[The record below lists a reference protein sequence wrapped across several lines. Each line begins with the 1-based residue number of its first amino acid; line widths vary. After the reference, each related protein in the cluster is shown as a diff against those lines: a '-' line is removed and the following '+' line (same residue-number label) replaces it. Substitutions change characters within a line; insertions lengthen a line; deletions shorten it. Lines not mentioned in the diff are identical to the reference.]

1 MDRRRILLVVA
12 VLVAALGS
20 AMVFLYTK
28 GADNRAAEK
37 FETVTVMEAV
47 APINPGETIEDAYAA
62 QKIAPAQVPSDSL
75 LAGAQT
81 TADGLSGT
89 VALQT
94 IYPGEQIVAE
104 KFGTSSAVQTSLQIP
119 DGLMAT
125 AVSLTD
131 TGRVAG
137 FVNPGSNV
145 AIFWTGSDQ
154 ATGESSTRLL
164 ADRVTVIGV
173 GSTTTVAT
181 TTTDET
187 GAVAAEQLP
196 RTVIT
201 LAVSQKQLEQLQ
213 FAASNGELSFGLL
226 TDKSDV
232 TSSPGVTAA
241 SLFQQQ

>member
-12 VLVAALGS
+12 VLVAALGGGL
-20 AMVFLYTK
+20 VFLYTQ
-28 GADNRAAEK
+28 GADNRAAQK

-62 QKIAPAQVPSDSL
+62 QKIAPAQVPVDSM

-104 KFGTSSAVQTSLQIP
+104 KFGSSSAVQSSLAIP
-119 DGLMAT
+119 DGMMAT
-125 AVSLTD
+125 SVSLTD

-137 FVNPGSNV
+137 FVNPGSQV
-145 AIFWTGSDQ
+145 AIFWTGSDE
-154 ATGESSTRLL
+154 ATGTSATRLL
-164 ADRVTVIGV
+164 VDRVTVLGV
-173 GSTTTVAT
+173 GSTTTVST
-181 TTTDET
+181 TTTDAS

-201 LAVSQKQLEQLQ
+201 LAVSQQQLEQVQ

-232 TSSPGVTAA
+232 ASGPGVTSA
-241 SLFQQQ
+241 SLFQQ

>member
-62 QKIAPAQVPSDSL
+62 QKIAPAQVPTDSL
-75 LAGAQT
+75 LSGAQT

-104 KFGTSSAVQTSLQIP
+104 KFGTTASVQTSLQIP
-119 DGLMAT
+119 DGLMAS

-137 FVNPGSNV
+137 FVNPGSQV
-145 AIFWTGSDQ
+145 AVFWTGSDQ
-154 ATGESSTRLL
+154 TTGESSTRMLL
-164 ADRVTVIGV
+164 DRITVIGV
-173 GSTTTVAT
+173 GSTTSVST
-181 TTTDET
+181 TTTDAT
-187 GAVAAEQLP
+187 GAATTAEQLP

-201 LAVSQKQLEQLQ
+201 LALTQKQVEQVQ
-213 FAASNGELSFGLL
+213 FAASNGELSFALL

-232 TSSPGVTAA
+232 SNSPGVNAA
-241 SLFQQQ
+241 SLFQ